1 MILKYKL
8 YYINT
13 ILFLFFIF
21 PTIFTLSDECINRG
35 GVCQEKSSCVG
46 NYIPIPG
53 HCEGE
58 ESIQCCIENHHTP
71 SENIIDIIKNFEGL
85 RTKAYKCVAGV
96 WTIGYVDGDSCNYY
110 IYDPDTIINDDY
122 FYDNDDEILDD
133 NETTDYMWDDDQLYN
148 EQDQENNKKSPWL
161 WIGIGIG
168 IFVILILI
176 IIILCC
182 CIH

>member
-96 WTIGYVDGDSCNYY
+96 WTIGYGTTSSDSKITGIN
-110 IYDPDTIINDDY
+110 ILPVIQIQII
-122 FYDNDDEILDD
+122 FRI
-133 NETTDYMWDDDQLYN
+133 T
-148 EQDQENNKKSPWL
+148 
-161 WIGIGIG
+161 
-168 IFVILILI
+168 
-176 IIILCC
+176 
-182 CIH
+182 